1 MIGGL
6 SPEARALLRAA
17 KSDSPPG
24 AARAAIW
31 NGVEQSALPVPTAP
45 PALPAAAAAAPAVTM
60 KAAFVGAVLGSVL
73 SAGITLALLSPMHG
87 HATEPEH
94 QPEHQ
99 PEQQAVNPV
108 AVVAAPAAV
117 ITTPVATP
125 VATPDVTP
133 AATPAINALAAKAAA
148 HPEKARVASGQDSLS
163 REVALVAE
171 ARGELLR
178 GDASRALATI
188 RVARSLKVRQLEP
201 EELALEVRALRALG
215 RTEEADRVDAKLRA
229 EFPEHALA
237 R

>member
-17 KSDSPPG
+17 KSDSPPS

-60 KAAFVGAVLGSVL
+60 KAAFVGAILGSVL
-73 SAGITLALLSPMHG
+73 SAGITLALISPMRS
-87 HATEPEH
+87 HATA
-94 QPEHQ
+94 
-99 PEQQAVNPV
+99 AVNPTPV
-108 AVVAAPAAV
+108 AVAPAPLPIIALPV
-117 ITTPVATP
+117 ATPPVVTPVVTPVATP
-125 VATPDVTP
+125 AIEPMATK
-133 AATPAINALAAKAAA
+133 AATAV

-188 RVARSLKVRQLEP
+188 RVARSLKVRQLAP
-201 EELALEVRALRALG
+201 EELALEVRALRALD